1 MKRTTVMIPEDLK
14 VRAHKRA
21 GTMGI
26 SLGRFIR
33 GAIER
38 ALQHPNGDE
47 SADDPLFTD
56 DAVFHGETPAD
67 LAQNHDEYLYGDET

>member
-1 MKRTTVMIPEDLK
+1 MKRTTVMLPEDLK
-14 VRAHKRA
+14 VQALKRA

-33 GAIER
+33 GAMER
-38 ALQHPNGDE
+38 ALQQPNGDE

-56 DAVFHGETPAD
+56 DAVFLEETPLD
-67 LAQNHDEYLYGDET
+67 LAQNHDEYLYGDAS